1 MPQVQPYKLKEK
13 KKKKK
18 SFGGAERCAV
28 FSKTKMANLRG
39 GGESGVLGGE
49 GIGQNQGAGTST
61 LWTGDDKHT
70 GLTAT
75 KFSAV

>member
-1 MPQVQPYKLKEK
+1 MFLLFQPLFLKNITLNF
-13 KKKKK
+13 
-18 SFGGAERCAV
+18 SANFL

-61 LWTGDDKHT
+61 LWTGDDKHI